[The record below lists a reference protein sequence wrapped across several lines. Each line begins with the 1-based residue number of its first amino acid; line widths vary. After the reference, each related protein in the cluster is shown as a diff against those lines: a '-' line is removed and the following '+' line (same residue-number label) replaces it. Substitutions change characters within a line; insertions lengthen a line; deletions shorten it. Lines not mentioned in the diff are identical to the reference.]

1 MKEDGK
7 SGFNSMLNIKCSN
20 CGISTCLASS
30 QTIANGRAY
39 DVNQRAVYFALDS
52 GIGFQGLEKFSTIF
66 NAPMLNKAAYQ
77 KHVESI
83 VAVTNFSITESK

>member
-30 QTIANGRAY
+30 QTTANGRAY

-52 GIGFQGLEKFSTIF
+52 GIGFQRLEKFSTIF